1 MKLEIDLNKLYN
13 EADEEIDLLPYFVKL
28 KMNEMGIPVKIDPLN
43 IRDPDIVLENGTAE
57 YQINVDSMIMEI
69 TYNAR

>member
-1 MKLEIDLNKLYN
+1 MKLEIDLSTLYK
-13 EADEEIDLLPYFVKL
+13 EADEEIELLPYFVKL
-28 KMNEMGIPVKIDPLN
+28 KMKELGLPVIIDPLN
-43 IRDPDIVLENGTAE
+43 IRDPDIVLEDGTAE